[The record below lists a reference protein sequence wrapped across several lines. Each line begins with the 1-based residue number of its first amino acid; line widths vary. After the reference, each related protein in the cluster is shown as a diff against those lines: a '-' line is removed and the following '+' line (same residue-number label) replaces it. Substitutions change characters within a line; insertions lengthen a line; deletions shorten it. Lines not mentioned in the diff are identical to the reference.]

1 MTTEHTPL
9 MENFTPL
16 PATVG
21 GILIGLSA
29 TLMLLF
35 KGRITGISGMIGAL
49 LKPVEND
56 WQWRLLFLL
65 GMITGASLFHFIGIA
80 SFVPRSGFPLWL
92 LALGGLCVG
101 FGTRMGSGCTSG
113 HGICG
118 IARLSKRSMIATTVF
133 MLSGVITVFIIRQ
146 LIGLQP

>member
-1 MTTEHTPL
+1 

-16 PATVG
+16 PATAG

-35 KGRITGISGMIGAL
+35 KGRITGISGMVGAL
-49 LKPVEND
+49 LKPAEND

-65 GMITGASLFHFIGIA
+65 GMITGASLLHFIGIA
-80 SFVPRSGFPLWL
+80 SFAPRSDFPLWL